1 MVAIYKNNARS
12 TLAADAAS
20 SDTTITVQT
29 GDAAKFPS
37 PGADEWAAIIV
48 AKADG
53 SQEIM
58 HCTSRT
64 GAVLTVTRAQEG
76 TTALGFA
83 TGDAVIHAATAAG
96 FDEKWDDAK
105 VGAASAKTT
114 PVDADTVLLRDSAA
128 SGALKLL
135 SWANLKTGI
144 GTALGALIAAATGK
158 TTPVDADTL
167 ALSDSADSSATKKL
181 TWANVKATLKTYF
194 DTLYVAAGTA
204 PPAGAVM
211 PFAQSSAPT
220 GWLKCNGAAVSRTT
234 YATLFAA
241 IGTTYG
247 AGDGSTT
254 FNLPELRGEFIRGL
268 DDSRGIDTARAL
280 GSAQSDANKSHT
292 HTGSAQSGG
301 AHTHT
306 GTAQSGGAHTHTGST
321 NSTGAHTH
329 TVSYGTASGTRTTG
343 SGPDGPWTDPTTVST
358 SSAGTH
364 SHTVT
369 IDSGGA
375 HTHTLTVDS
384 GGAHTHTLTVDA
396 DGGTEARPRNVAL
409 LYCIKT

>member
-12 TLAADAAS
+12 TLAADAS
-20 SDTTITVQT
+20 NSDLTITVQT
-29 GDAAKFPS
+29 GDASKFPS
-37 PGADEWAAIIV
+37 PGAGEWAAIIV

-58 HCTSRT
+58 HCTGRT
-64 GAVLTVTRAQEG
+64 GAILTVSRAQEG
-76 TTALGFA
+76 TTALGFS
-83 TGDAVIHAATAAG
+83 TGDAVIHAITAAG
-96 FDEKWDDAK
+96 MDEKWDDAK
-105 VGAASAKTT
+105 VGAAAAKTT
-114 PVDADTVLLRDSAA
+114 PVDADTILLRDSAA
-128 SGALKLL
+128 SNALKLL

-158 TTPVDADTL
+158 TTPVDGDTL
-167 ALSDSADSSATKKL
+167 VLSDSADSAATKKL

-254 FNLPELRGEFIRGL
+254 FNLPDLRGEFVRGL
-268 DDSRGIDTARAL
+268 DDGRGIDAARAL
-280 GSAQSDANKSHT
+280 GSAQADANKSHSHTGSAQSAGAHT

-301 AHTHT
+301 AHTHG
-306 GTAQSGGAHTHTGST
+306 GTTAS
-321 NSTGAHTH
+321 NGAHTH
-329 TVSYGTASGTRTTG
+329 TVPSGTNPVGSNTG
-343 SGPDGPWTDPTTVST
+343 QVGYTDSNPSTVST
-358 SSAGTH
+358 SSSGAHTH
-364 SHTVT
+364 TFT
-369 IDSGGA
+369 TDSGGA

-384 GGAHTHTLTVDA
+384 GGAHTHTLSIDA
-396 DGGTEARPRNVAL
+396 DGGAEARPRNVAL